1 MVVLFQTVLMR
12 LALCGLAASLV
23 LLALQSRIA
32 RDTFA
37 RVLSAWRSLTAFGR
51 VAVCSFLLI
60 GILIGGDKT
69 NNVPPNMNSPL
80 PQMQMQQGGVF
91 LTGFTGLT
99 GLSGALLHTPSS
111 LNPVNLVNPVQNSFA
126 ERKAANWNVRGAWK
140 DSFWLDFEDG
150 WVFPCG
156 TNHLSGVEVVSCGQI
171 WPTPFDTNAVASA
184 GAPFEIVRGLT
195 TFGYEFTPTNSYRF
209 VWDAAAINRDTNNL
223 VSAALELFRNG
234 DVSVTT
240 NGVAALLPRELPF
253 PHDGFGQDAEWVM
266 ANFTNAAEILSVG
279 YPQWVYAQVGEGLT
293 NGLYKLSVTVADDP
307 PETTFLMVGD
317 LHVAVT
323 NAGEYVFLLGKCI
336 DYPLAVFPETATN
349 FTYAAVDDI
358 PSVRSLPMRG
368 MHNGLNDGRWTRDE
382 GRLVLVIPVCPLV
395 PFSESAHI
403 VWTPTL
409 SVSPENWQPSELN
422 DSETFTAVLSDV
434 PWLVSSAFSWSTSDP
449 SIVSIST
456 PSARSTQMTAHYPA
470 AGAQQVSLS
479 LEADV
484 GDCTLHSYYVND
496 PESQGVGLGVSLA
509 ISLPEV
515 VFVNDDDDNDDGTP
529 DCVATFPDDDDIVS
543 GSILF
548 SSPMPTNGTI
558 VVEGIY
564 GYDGGFAELPLVYA
578 NSNCTDAI
586 TSGRTFAVSGVS
598 SLSLPIYLNP
608 ATVST
613 SVPGVQ
619 VKVRWHPESGPDL
632 TASAFLTIVSP
643 VAEPVCNATTN
654 VVENGVEHSY
664 AVNPCGVAVGREGY
678 FRVEV
683 APDGLPDS
691 EIVWE
696 KSAGLDFVGSCT
708 GRCVTVRGVSAGY
721 ETLSVLIGGRT
732 DNAPTF
738 QVRVVEP
745 ATVNLRAWIIGNGN
759 NKYSRT
765 VDQVRQM
772 VKDANDIYAQVGVTL
787 NLVEPIVVTNIPD
800 AYDAFYATQ
809 TNDTSK
815 WAYSQIV
822 DIATNT
828 CGLECYFINGFV
840 DRQKTLAVNGPRGAV
855 VTRIAD
861 FKDFAHEIGHE
872 FGMCDIYVDSRKAEN
887 PDMPLIV
894 LPSGEPVNYSH
905 VQGDWNGGCEG
916 RGPGGVRYYAANTKM
931 VNILS
936 RMLMKGTRGPSDDPV
951 DITAGDIY
959 GVYYTNDVSNA
970 EIWSKG
976 NAPVMFPFGYRN
988 ISHK

>member
-1 MVVLFQTVLMR
+1 MVVTFQTVLMR

-23 LLALQSRIA
+23 IVALRSRIV
-32 RDTFA
+32 RDVFA
-37 RVLSAWRSLTAFGR
+37 RMLSVWRSLTALGR
-51 VAVCSFLLI
+51 VAVCAFLLAGVI
-60 GILIGGDKT
+60 YGGGKT
-69 NNVPPNMNSPL
+69 NSVNNFP
-80 PQMQMQQGGVF
+80 PQMMPVPQLGSG
-91 LTGFTGLT
+91 LLLT
-99 GLSGALLHTPSS
+99 GLPMNGILT
-111 LNPVNLVNPVQNSFA
+111 NVMNLVQAQATCA
-126 ERKAANWNVRGAWK
+126 ERKSANWNVRGAWK
-140 DSFWLDFEDG
+140 DSFWLPFEDG
-150 WVFPCG
+150 WVFPWG
-156 TNHLSGVEVVSCGQI
+156 TNHLSGVEVVSYGQI
-171 WPTPFDTNAVASA
+171 WPTPFDTNAVVSA
-184 GAPFEIVRGLT
+184 GLPFEIVRGLT
-195 TFGYEFTPTNSYRF
+195 TFGYEFTPSNSYRF
-209 VWDAAAINRDTNNL
+209 VWTDAAINRDTNNL
-223 VSAALELFRNG
+223 VTAALELFRNG
-234 DVSVTT
+234 DVSITT
-240 NGVAALLPRELPF
+240 NGVATHLPRELPS
-253 PHDGFGQDAEWVM
+253 PHNGFGQDDVWVT
-266 ANFTNAAEILSVG
+266 ANFTNATEILAVG
-279 YPQWVYAQVGEGLT
+279 YPQWVDAQVGEGLT
-293 NGLYKLSVTVADDP
+293 NGLFKLSVTVADDP
-307 PETTFLMVGD
+307 PETTFLTVGN
-317 LHVAVT
+317 LSVAVT

-368 MHNGLNDGRWTRDE
+368 MRGGLNDGCWTRDE
-382 GRLVLVIPVCPLV
+382 GRLVLVIPVYPLV

-403 VWTPTL
+403 VWTPVL

-422 DSETFTAVLSDV
+422 DSETFTAILSDV
-434 PWLVSSAFSWSTSDP
+434 PWLVSSAFSWGTSDP
-449 SIVSIST
+449 SIVSISA

-543 GSILF
+543 GSIIF
-548 SSPMPTNGTI
+548 SSPVPTNGTI

-578 NSNCTDAI
+578 NANCTDAI

-678 FRVEV
+678 FRIEV
-683 APDGLPDS
+683 APDDFPDS

-708 GRCVTVRGVSAGY
+708 GRCVTVRGVSAGS
-721 ETLSVLIGGRT
+721 ETLSVLIGGRS
-732 DNAPTF
+732 DCAPEF
-738 QVRVVEP
+738 AVRVVEST
-745 ATVNLRAWIIGNGN
+745 TVNLRALIIED
-759 NKYSRT
+759 SQEQLRPIEP
-765 VDQVRQM
+765 DDVRQM
-772 VKDANDIYAQVGVTL
+772 VKDANDVYAQVGVEL

-800 AYDAFYATQ
+800 AYDALCETPANATSEW
-809 TNDTSK
+809 TF
-815 WAYSQIV
+815 SQIV
-822 DIATNT
+822 NIATNT
-828 CGLECYFINGFV
+828 GGLECYFISCFV
-840 DRQKTLAVNGPRGAV
+840 DSKHTKAAHDSKGIV
-855 VTRIAD
+855 VTSKATRYTL
-861 FKDFAHEIGHE
+861 AHEIGHA
-872 FGMCDIYVDSRKAEN
+872 FGLCDIYKSNECGKAEG
-887 PDMPLIV
+887 DALV
-894 LPSGEPVNYSH
+894 ALGSGEMASLSNLYD
-905 VQGDWNGGCEG
+905 DWNGGCSG
-916 RGPGGVRYYAANTKM
+916 RGAPGARYYQSGTTM
-931 VNILS
+931 RSIVD
-936 RMLMKGTRGPSDDPV
+936 RMLMLGEVPEDDSRR
-951 DITAGDIY
+951 DITNGGIF
-959 GVYYTNDVSNA
+959 GVHYHYDSQDNKA
-970 EIWSKG
+970 WEKG
-976 NAPVMFPFGYRN
+976 LAPLAFPWGARN
-988 ISHK
+988 PMHN